1 MSLNSKS
8 SNKNHHKSSNKKRK
22 RYSAPPGYT
31 REQYR
36 KDTMQAYGVL
46 TGIGVFLVAILVYF
60 VFIRKPAS
68 GETPSADAAQTV
80 TVEHSADTETETDQ
94 SSAEPPAAVSSSGD
108 SSLSTSSAA
117 DSSVSSAAESKS
129 EKKTA
134 EAAGHKLEV
143 KDGITYVDGI
153 MIVNKTYSLPADYA
167 PGLDPQAEEAF
178 NKMASDAWADGV
190 SLFICS
196 GFRSYREQEMLYN
209 NYAAQRGAD
218 EADRVSSRAGHS
230 EHQSGLCMDVNTT
243 EFDFAGT
250 HEAIWLANNC
260 ADYGFIIRFPLGKE
274 KITGYAYE
282 PWHIRYVGVK
292 AAKEIFDQ
300 DICLE
305 EYLGVTSD
313 YKNSTDQNG

>member
-1 MSLNSKS
+1 MSEK
-8 SNKNHHKSSNKKRK
+8 KKRK
-22 RYSAPPGYT
+22 RKYVPKKGYSK
-31 REQYR
+31 EQYR
-36 KDTMQAYGVL
+36 RDTMQAYGVL
-46 TGIGVFLVAILVYF
+46 TGIAVALVIVLIYF
-60 VFIRKPAS
+60 MFIHKPSVKTEQA
-68 GETPSADAAQTV
+68 ADVPQTV
-80 TVEHSADTETETDQ
+80 TIKKVVQGDSVGEISASQTDDSKASVTGITDQ
-94 SSAEPPAAVSSSGD
+94 SGQPEVTTTAGQTENKTEKPA
-108 SSLSTSSAA
+108 
-117 DSSVSSAAESKS
+117 
-129 EKKTA
+129 KTQ

-167 PGLDPQAEEAF
+167 PGLDPTAEAAF
-178 NKMASDAWADGV
+178 NEMASQAWGEGI

-196 GFRSYREQEMLYN
+196 GFRTYREQDMLYR
-209 NYAAQRGAD
+209 NYSSQRGTE
-218 EADRVSSRAGHS
+218 EADRVSSRPGHS

-250 HEAIWLANNC
+250 AEAIWLANHC

-274 KITGYAYE
+274 SITGYAYE
-282 PWHIRYVGVK
+282 PWHIRYVGKK

-305 EYLGVTSD
+305 EYLGVSSD